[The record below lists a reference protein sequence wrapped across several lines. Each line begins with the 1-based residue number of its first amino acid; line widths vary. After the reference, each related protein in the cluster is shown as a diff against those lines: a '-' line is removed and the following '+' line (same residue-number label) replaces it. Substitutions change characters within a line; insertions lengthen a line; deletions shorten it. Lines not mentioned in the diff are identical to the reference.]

1 MVPKDDQPLELS
13 IVMPC
18 LNEARTL
25 EVCIQKA
32 TNFLQRAGVH
42 GEVIVAD
49 NGSTDGSVEIAK
61 NMGAEVVH
69 VAEKGYGSALMGG
82 IAAARGKYI
91 IMGDSDDSYDFL
103 HLDAFLAKLR
113 EGYDLVVG
121 NRFLGGI
128 RPGAM
133 PVLHRYVGNP
143 VLSFLGNLFFRSNV
157 GDFHCGLRGFR
168 KDAFTALDLK
178 TTGME
183 FASEMIVKASLH
195 GLRMAEVPTVL
206 HPDGR
211 NRPSHLKTWRDGWR
225 HLRFLLLYS
234 PTWLF
239 FYPGL
244 FLTLVSLLVLLTVAL
259 HPLQLGGLVLDI
271 HTLAYAAFVCLVG
284 LEAVTF
290 YVVSTEYA
298 YRRGMLPVRPDMF
311 SRVFRIPL
319 EYGIAAG
326 LFLFLLGFAGAL
338 HSLLVWKAAHFK
350 TLDPTHVMRLVI
362 PAGLLMASGMQVV
375 FSSFLIS
382 VFRIGAR

>member
-25 EVCIQKA
+25 EACIQKA
-32 TNFLQRAGVH
+32 TNFLQRAEVH

-49 NGSTDGSVEIAK
+49 NGSTDGSVEIAR
-61 NMGAEVVH
+61 NMGAQVVH

-82 IAAARGKYI
+82 IAAARGTYI

-103 HLDAFLAKLR
+103 HLDAFLTKLR

-133 PVLHRYVGNP
+133 PLLHRYVGNP

-195 GLRMAEVPTVL
+195 GLRMAEVPTIL

-271 HTLAYAAFVCLVG
+271 HTLAYAAFGCLVG

-298 YRRGMLPVRPDMF
+298 YRRGMLPVRPDML
-311 SRVFRIPL
+311 SRIFRIPL

-338 HSLLVWKAAHFK
+338 YSLLVWKAAHFK
-350 TLDPTHVMRLVI
+350 TLDPTRVMRLVI

>member
-298 YRRGMLPVRPDMF
+298 YRRGMLPVRPDML